1 MSNLVFLVAL
11 SNVVSKA
18 LIFVNRNERGRPERV
33 LERDET
39 NAPAHDKW
47 PAKCILNEGLN
58 FDLVFLNWMCIDFG
72 KKVFFNMK

>member
-39 NAPAHDKW
+39 NAPAHDK
-47 PAKCILNEGLN
+47 
-58 FDLVFLNWMCIDFG
+58 
-72 KKVFFNMK
+72 